1 MGEELMNDML
11 ITAENV
17 FDIEIEGLRQVKE
30 CLGETFSQIVDV
42 VAKCEGKVVLCG
54 MGKSGH
60 IAKKISAT
68 LASLGTPSFFL
79 HPAEAQ
85 HGDLGMVT
93 EREVVILISHS
104 GESEEIVRLLPSL
117 RLIGAT
123 LIAITSNQKSTLA
136 QECEIVQLMPPIKEA
151 CALNLAPTSSTT
163 AVLVYGDALAVDLG
177 DDGKDVLD
185 HQGGQ
190 PQGGLVQHHQLGA
203 GHEGPAHGQHL
214 LLAAGQGA
222 GQLPA
227 ALLQAGE
234 ELIDPLD
241 ILFNLSPVLAE
252 IGAYFQIFQ
261 HRHIGKDPPALGT
274 HGDAGTDDPI
284 DGFAQQLLAI
294 PLNGARLGLDQ
305 AGDGAQSG
313 GFAGAV
319 GPDEGDDFAVGHLQ
333 ADAAQGLDS
342 AVGHMEIFNFKHPR
356 PPPDRRL

>member
-42 VAKCEGKVVLCG
+42 VAKCEGKVVLCS

-163 AVLVYGDALAVDLG
+163 AVLVYGDALAVAVSQRHSFSESDFALFHPAGALG
-177 DDGKDVLD
+177 KKILIRVADIMA
-185 HQGGQ
+185 QGGEV
-190 PQGGLVQHHQLGA
+190 PLVEEGCSISEAIVEMSRKTLGVVT
-203 GHEGPAHGQHL
+203 
-214 LLAAGQGA
+214 
-222 GQLPA
+222 
-227 ALLQAGE
+227 
-234 ELIDPLD
+234 IV
-241 ILFNLSPVLAE
+241 N
-252 IGAYFQIFQ
+252 
-261 HRHIGKDPPALGT
+261 K
-274 HGDAGTDDPI
+274 
-284 DGFAQQLLAI
+284 
-294 PLNGARLGLDQ
+294 
-305 AGDGAQSG
+305 
-313 GFAGAV
+313 
-319 GPDEGDDFAVGHLQ
+319 
-333 ADAAQGLDS
+333 
-342 AVGHMEIFNFKHPR
+342 
-356 PPPDRRL
+356 DRRLVGLLTDGDLRRALEKRVDMYGDIIDTIMTKNPQSITADILAAQALRMLRERSINNYPVVDEQGRVVGVSTWQMIVKAGIII

>member
-163 AVLVYGDALAVDLG
+163 AVLVYGDALAVAVSQRHSFSESDFALFHPAGALG
-177 DDGKDVLD
+177 KKILIRVADIMA
-185 HQGGQ
+185 QGGEV
-190 PQGGLVQHHQLGA
+190 PLVEEGCSISEAIVEMSRKTLGVVT
-203 GHEGPAHGQHL
+203 
-214 LLAAGQGA
+214 
-222 GQLPA
+222 
-227 ALLQAGE
+227 
-234 ELIDPLD
+234 IV
-241 ILFNLSPVLAE
+241 N
-252 IGAYFQIFQ
+252 
-261 HRHIGKDPPALGT
+261 K
-274 HGDAGTDDPI
+274 
-284 DGFAQQLLAI
+284 
-294 PLNGARLGLDQ
+294 
-305 AGDGAQSG
+305 
-313 GFAGAV
+313 
-319 GPDEGDDFAVGHLQ
+319 
-333 ADAAQGLDS
+333 
-342 AVGHMEIFNFKHPR
+342 
-356 PPPDRRL
+356 DRRLVGLLTDGDLRRALEKRVDMYGDIIDTIMTKNPQSITADILAAQALRMLRERSINNYPVVDEQGRVVGVLTWQMIVKAGIII

>member
-163 AVLVYGDALAVDLG
+163 AVLVYGDALAVAVSQRHSFSESDFALFHPAGALGKKILIRVADIMAQGDEIPLVEEKCPISDAIVEMSRKTLGVVTIVNKDGRLVGLLTDGDLRRALEKKVDMYG
-177 DDGKDVLD
+177 DIIDTIMTKNPQSITALPGSAADGVVQQHLGTGGIHCGGRLILPGIQHLGGSLVSVFTLD
-185 HQGGQ
+185 PNTLSHAVFVSGGI
-190 PQGGLVQHHQLGA
+190 PGGLCGSIILHF
-203 GHEGPAHGQHL
+203 
-214 LLAAGQGA
+214 LAV
-222 GQLPA
+222 
-227 ALLQAGE
+227 
-234 ELIDPLD
+234 I
-241 ILFNLSPVLAE
+241 
-252 IGAYFQIFQ
+252 
-261 HRHIGKDPPALGT
+261 
-274 HGDAGTDDPI
+274 
-284 DGFAQQLLAI
+284 
-294 PLNGARLGLDQ
+294 
-305 AGDGAQSG
+305 
-313 GFAGAV
+313 
-319 GPDEGDDFAVGHLQ
+319 
-333 ADAAQGLDS
+333 
-342 AVGHMEIFNFKHPR
+342 
-356 PPPDRRL
+356 

>member
-1 MGEELMNDML
+1 MNDML

-163 AVLVYGDALAVDLG
+163 AVLVYGDALAVAVSQRHSFSESDFALFHPAGALGKKILIRVADIMAQGDEIPLVEEKCPISDAIVEMSRKTLGVVTIVNKDGRLVGLLTDGDLRRALEKKVDMYG
-177 DDGKDVLD
+177 DIIDTIMTKN
-185 HQGGQ
+185 
-190 PQGGLVQHHQLGA
+190 PQSITA
-203 GHEGPAHGQHL
+203 DI
-214 LLAAGQGA
+214 LAAQALRMLRERSINNYPVVDEQGCVVGVLTWQMIVKA
-222 GQLPA
+222 G
-227 ALLQAGE
+227 
-234 ELIDPLD
+234 I
-241 ILFNLSPVLAE
+241 I
-252 IGAYFQIFQ
+252 I
-261 HRHIGKDPPALGT
+261 
-274 HGDAGTDDPI
+274 
-284 DGFAQQLLAI
+284 
-294 PLNGARLGLDQ
+294 
-305 AGDGAQSG
+305 
-313 GFAGAV
+313 
-319 GPDEGDDFAVGHLQ
+319 
-333 ADAAQGLDS
+333 
-342 AVGHMEIFNFKHPR
+342 
-356 PPPDRRL
+356 

>member
-136 QECEIVQLMPPIKEA
+136 QECEIVQLMPPMKEA
-151 CALNLAPTSSTT
+151 CALNLAPTTSTT
-163 AVLVYGDALAVDLG
+163 TVLVYGDALAVAVSQRHNFTESDFALFHPAGALG
-177 DDGKDVLD
+177 KKILIRVADIMA
-185 HQGGQ
+185 QGDEV
-190 PQGGLVQHHQLGA
+190 PLVEEGCSISDAIVEMSRKTLGA
-203 GHEGPAHGQHL
+203 VT
-214 LLAAGQGA
+214 
-222 GQLPA
+222 
-227 ALLQAGE
+227 
-234 ELIDPLD
+234 IV
-241 ILFNLSPVLAE
+241 N
-252 IGAYFQIFQ
+252 
-261 HRHIGKDPPALGT
+261 K
-274 HGDAGTDDPI
+274 
-284 DGFAQQLLAI
+284 
-294 PLNGARLGLDQ
+294 
-305 AGDGAQSG
+305 
-313 GFAGAV
+313 
-319 GPDEGDDFAVGHLQ
+319 
-333 ADAAQGLDS
+333 
-342 AVGHMEIFNFKHPR
+342 
-356 PPPDRRL
+356 DRRLVGLLTDGDLRRALEKKVDMYGDIIDTIMTKNPQSITADILAAQALRMLRERSINNYPVVDEQGCVVGVLTWQMIVKAGIII

>member
-163 AVLVYGDALAVDLG
+163 AVLVYGDALAVAVSQRHSFSESDFALFHPAGALG
-177 DDGKDVLD
+177 KKILIRVADIMA
-185 HQGGQ
+185 QGGEV
-190 PQGGLVQHHQLGA
+190 PLVEEGCSISEAIVEMSRKTLGVVT
-203 GHEGPAHGQHL
+203 
-214 LLAAGQGA
+214 
-222 GQLPA
+222 
-227 ALLQAGE
+227 
-234 ELIDPLD
+234 IV
-241 ILFNLSPVLAE
+241 N
-252 IGAYFQIFQ
+252 
-261 HRHIGKDPPALGT
+261 K
-274 HGDAGTDDPI
+274 
-284 DGFAQQLLAI
+284 
-294 PLNGARLGLDQ
+294 
-305 AGDGAQSG
+305 
-313 GFAGAV
+313 
-319 GPDEGDDFAVGHLQ
+319 
-333 ADAAQGLDS
+333 
-342 AVGHMEIFNFKHPR
+342 
-356 PPPDRRL
+356 DRRLVGLLTDGDLRRALEKRVDMYGDIIDTIRTKNPQSITADILAAQALRMLRERSINNYPVVDEQGCVVGVLTWQMIVKAGIII

>member
-151 CALNLAPTSSTT
+151 CTLNLAPTSSTT
-163 AVLVYGDALAVDLG
+163 AVLV
-177 DDGKDVLD
+177 
-185 HQGGQ
+185 
-190 PQGGLVQHHQLGA
+190 
-203 GHEGPAHGQHL
+203 
-214 LLAAGQGA
+214 
-222 GQLPA
+222 
-227 ALLQAGE
+227 
-234 ELIDPLD
+234 
-241 ILFNLSPVLAE
+241 
-252 IGAYFQIFQ
+252 
-261 HRHIGKDPPALGT
+261 
-274 HGDAGTDDPI
+274 
-284 DGFAQQLLAI
+284 
-294 PLNGARLGLDQ
+294 
-305 AGDGAQSG
+305 
-313 GFAGAV
+313 
-319 GPDEGDDFAVGHLQ
+319 
-333 ADAAQGLDS
+333 
-342 AVGHMEIFNFKHPR
+342 
-356 PPPDRRL
+356 

>member
-151 CALNLAPTSSTT
+151 CTLNLAPTSSTT
-163 AVLVYGDALAVDLG
+163 AVLVYGDALAVAVSQRHSFSESDFALFHPAGALG
-177 DDGKDVLD
+177 KKILIRVADIMA
-185 HQGGQ
+185 QGGEV
-190 PQGGLVQHHQLGA
+190 PLVEEGCSISEAIVEMSRKTLGVVT
-203 GHEGPAHGQHL
+203 
-214 LLAAGQGA
+214 
-222 GQLPA
+222 
-227 ALLQAGE
+227 
-234 ELIDPLD
+234 IV
-241 ILFNLSPVLAE
+241 N
-252 IGAYFQIFQ
+252 
-261 HRHIGKDPPALGT
+261 K
-274 HGDAGTDDPI
+274 
-284 DGFAQQLLAI
+284 
-294 PLNGARLGLDQ
+294 
-305 AGDGAQSG
+305 
-313 GFAGAV
+313 
-319 GPDEGDDFAVGHLQ
+319 
-333 ADAAQGLDS
+333 
-342 AVGHMEIFNFKHPR
+342 
-356 PPPDRRL
+356 DRRLVGLLTDGDLRRALEKRVDMYGDIIDTIMTKNPQSITADILAAQALRMLRERSINNYPVVDEQGCVVGVLTWQMIVKAGIII

>member
-163 AVLVYGDALAVDLG
+163 AVLVYGDALAVAVSQRHSFSESDFALFHPAGALG
-177 DDGKDVLD
+177 KKILIRVADIMA
-185 HQGGQ
+185 QGGEV
-190 PQGGLVQHHQLGA
+190 PLVEEGCSISEAIVEMSRKTLGVVT
-203 GHEGPAHGQHL
+203 
-214 LLAAGQGA
+214 
-222 GQLPA
+222 
-227 ALLQAGE
+227 
-234 ELIDPLD
+234 IV
-241 ILFNLSPVLAE
+241 N
-252 IGAYFQIFQ
+252 
-261 HRHIGKDPPALGT
+261 K
-274 HGDAGTDDPI
+274 
-284 DGFAQQLLAI
+284 
-294 PLNGARLGLDQ
+294 
-305 AGDGAQSG
+305 
-313 GFAGAV
+313 
-319 GPDEGDDFAVGHLQ
+319 
-333 ADAAQGLDS
+333 
-342 AVGHMEIFNFKHPR
+342 
-356 PPPDRRL
+356 DRRLVGLLTDGDLRRALEKRVDMYGDIIDTIMTKNPQSITADILAAQALRMLRERSINNYPVVDEQGRVVGVSTWQMIVKAGIII

>member
-1 MGEELMNDML
+1 MNDML

-163 AVLVYGDALAVDLG
+163 AVLVYGDALAVAVSQRHSFSESDFALFHPAGALG
-177 DDGKDVLD
+177 KKILIRVADIMA
-185 HQGGQ
+185 QGGEV
-190 PQGGLVQHHQLGA
+190 PLVEEGCSISEAIVEMRRKTLGVVT
-203 GHEGPAHGQHL
+203 
-214 LLAAGQGA
+214 
-222 GQLPA
+222 
-227 ALLQAGE
+227 
-234 ELIDPLD
+234 IV
-241 ILFNLSPVLAE
+241 N
-252 IGAYFQIFQ
+252 
-261 HRHIGKDPPALGT
+261 K
-274 HGDAGTDDPI
+274 
-284 DGFAQQLLAI
+284 
-294 PLNGARLGLDQ
+294 
-305 AGDGAQSG
+305 
-313 GFAGAV
+313 
-319 GPDEGDDFAVGHLQ
+319 
-333 ADAAQGLDS
+333 
-342 AVGHMEIFNFKHPR
+342 
-356 PPPDRRL
+356 DRRLVGLLTDGDLRRALEKRVDMYGDIIDTIMTKNPQSITADILAAQALRMLRERSINNYPVVDEQGCVVGVLTWQMIVKAGIII

>member
-1 MGEELMNDML
+1 MNDML

-136 QECEIVQLMPPIKEA
+136 QECEIVQLMPPMKEA
-151 CALNLAPTSSTT
+151 CALNLAPTTSTT
-163 AVLVYGDALAVDLG
+163 TVLVYGDALAVAVSQRHNFTESDFALFHPAGALG
-177 DDGKDVLD
+177 KKILIRVADIMA
-185 HQGGQ
+185 QGDEV
-190 PQGGLVQHHQLGA
+190 PLVEEGCSISDAIVEMSRKTLGA
-203 GHEGPAHGQHL
+203 VT
-214 LLAAGQGA
+214 
-222 GQLPA
+222 
-227 ALLQAGE
+227 
-234 ELIDPLD
+234 IV
-241 ILFNLSPVLAE
+241 N
-252 IGAYFQIFQ
+252 
-261 HRHIGKDPPALGT
+261 K
-274 HGDAGTDDPI
+274 
-284 DGFAQQLLAI
+284 
-294 PLNGARLGLDQ
+294 
-305 AGDGAQSG
+305 
-313 GFAGAV
+313 
-319 GPDEGDDFAVGHLQ
+319 
-333 ADAAQGLDS
+333 
-342 AVGHMEIFNFKHPR
+342 
-356 PPPDRRL
+356 DRRLVGLLTDGDLRRALEKKVDMYGDIIDTIMTKNPQSITADILAAQALRMLRERSINNYPVVDEQGCVVGVLTWQMIVKAGIII

>member
-93 EREVVILISHS
+93 EREVVILIIHS

-163 AVLVYGDALAVDLG
+163 AVLVYGDALAVAVSQRHSFSESDFALFHPAGALG
-177 DDGKDVLD
+177 KKILIRVADIMA
-185 HQGGQ
+185 QGGEV
-190 PQGGLVQHHQLGA
+190 PLVEEGCSISEAIVEMSRKTLGVVT
-203 GHEGPAHGQHL
+203 
-214 LLAAGQGA
+214 
-222 GQLPA
+222 
-227 ALLQAGE
+227 
-234 ELIDPLD
+234 IV
-241 ILFNLSPVLAE
+241 N
-252 IGAYFQIFQ
+252 
-261 HRHIGKDPPALGT
+261 K
-274 HGDAGTDDPI
+274 
-284 DGFAQQLLAI
+284 
-294 PLNGARLGLDQ
+294 
-305 AGDGAQSG
+305 
-313 GFAGAV
+313 
-319 GPDEGDDFAVGHLQ
+319 
-333 ADAAQGLDS
+333 
-342 AVGHMEIFNFKHPR
+342 
-356 PPPDRRL
+356 DRRLVGLLTDGDLRRALEKRVDMYGDIIDTIMTKNPQSITADILAAQALRMLRERSINNYPVVDEQGCVVGVLTWQMIVKAGIII

>member
-163 AVLVYGDALAVDLG
+163 AVLVYGDALAVAVSQRHSFSESDFALFHPAGALGKKILIRVADIMAQGDEIPLVEEKCPISDAIVEMSRKTLGVVTIVNKDGRLVGLLTDGDLRRALEKKVDMYG
-177 DDGKDVLD
+177 DIIDTIMTKN
-185 HQGGQ
+185 
-190 PQGGLVQHHQLGA
+190 PQSITA
-203 GHEGPAHGQHL
+203 DI
-214 LLAAGQGA
+214 LAAQALRMLRERSINNYPVVDEQGCVVGVLTWQMIVKA
-222 GQLPA
+222 G
-227 ALLQAGE
+227 
-234 ELIDPLD
+234 I
-241 ILFNLSPVLAE
+241 I
-252 IGAYFQIFQ
+252 I
-261 HRHIGKDPPALGT
+261 
-274 HGDAGTDDPI
+274 
-284 DGFAQQLLAI
+284 
-294 PLNGARLGLDQ
+294 
-305 AGDGAQSG
+305 
-313 GFAGAV
+313 
-319 GPDEGDDFAVGHLQ
+319 
-333 ADAAQGLDS
+333 
-342 AVGHMEIFNFKHPR
+342 
-356 PPPDRRL
+356 

>member
-163 AVLVYGDALAVDLG
+163 AVLVYGDALAVAVSKRHSFSESDFALFHPAGALG
-177 DDGKDVLD
+177 KKILIRVADIMA
-185 HQGGQ
+185 QGGEV
-190 PQGGLVQHHQLGA
+190 PLVEEGCSISEAIVEMSRKTLGVVT
-203 GHEGPAHGQHL
+203 
-214 LLAAGQGA
+214 
-222 GQLPA
+222 
-227 ALLQAGE
+227 
-234 ELIDPLD
+234 IV
-241 ILFNLSPVLAE
+241 N
-252 IGAYFQIFQ
+252 
-261 HRHIGKDPPALGT
+261 K
-274 HGDAGTDDPI
+274 
-284 DGFAQQLLAI
+284 
-294 PLNGARLGLDQ
+294 
-305 AGDGAQSG
+305 
-313 GFAGAV
+313 
-319 GPDEGDDFAVGHLQ
+319 
-333 ADAAQGLDS
+333 
-342 AVGHMEIFNFKHPR
+342 
-356 PPPDRRL
+356 DRRLVGLLTDGDLRRALEKRVDMYGDIIDTIMTKNPQSISADILAAQALRMLRERSINNYPVVDEQGCVVGVLTWQMIVKAGIII

>member
-163 AVLVYGDALAVDLG
+163 AVLVYGDALAVAVSQRHSFSESDFALFHPAGALG
-177 DDGKDVLD
+177 KKILIRVADIMA
-185 HQGGQ
+185 QGGEV
-190 PQGGLVQHHQLGA
+190 PFVEEGCSISEAIVEMSRKTLGVVT
-203 GHEGPAHGQHL
+203 
-214 LLAAGQGA
+214 
-222 GQLPA
+222 
-227 ALLQAGE
+227 
-234 ELIDPLD
+234 IV
-241 ILFNLSPVLAE
+241 N
-252 IGAYFQIFQ
+252 
-261 HRHIGKDPPALGT
+261 K
-274 HGDAGTDDPI
+274 
-284 DGFAQQLLAI
+284 
-294 PLNGARLGLDQ
+294 
-305 AGDGAQSG
+305 
-313 GFAGAV
+313 
-319 GPDEGDDFAVGHLQ
+319 
-333 ADAAQGLDS
+333 
-342 AVGHMEIFNFKHPR
+342 
-356 PPPDRRL
+356 DRRLVGLLTDGDLRRALEKRVDMYGDIIDTIMTKNPQSITADILAAQALRMLRERSINNYPVVDEQGCVVGVLTWQMIVKAGIII